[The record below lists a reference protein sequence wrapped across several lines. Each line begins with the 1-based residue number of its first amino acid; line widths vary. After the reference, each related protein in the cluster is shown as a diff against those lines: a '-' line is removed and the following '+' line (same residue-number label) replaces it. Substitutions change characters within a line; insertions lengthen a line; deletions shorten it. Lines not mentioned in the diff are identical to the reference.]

1 MQPYVSVISPALEMA
16 TPAKST
22 RGRSALRDS
31 GIRIAT
37 AIRATTTTGTLI
49 RNTDPHQK
57 WSSSAPPTRGP
68 IGKLRK
74 IVEAITAVAFCR
86 SSGANSTGMMA
97 SASGMIAAAPRPSTA
112 RAAISSPEVTAY
124 AQAAELTPKVA
135 SPVIS
140 TRLRPQRSPSIPAG
154 STAAAST
161 RLYASLNH
169 CRSLVDACSAL
180 AMLGSARFSTVRSSP
195 TTSTLMATATSAS
208 HRRAPV
214 VIMIVTSFR

>member
-1 MQPYVSVISPALEMA
+1 MQPYVSVISPALEIA

-49 RNTDPHQK
+49 RKTDPHQK
-57 WSSSAPPTRGP
+57 WSSSTPPTSGP

-112 RAAISSPEVTAY
+112 RAAISSPEVAAY
-124 AQAAELTPKVA
+124 AQAAELTPKMV
-135 SPVIS
+135 SEVIS
-140 TRLRPQRSPSIPAG
+140 TRLRP
-154 STAAAST
+154 
-161 RLYASLNH
+161 
-169 CRSLVDACSAL
+169 
-180 AMLGSARFSTVRSSP
+180 
-195 TTSTLMATATSAS
+195 
-208 HRRAPV
+208 
-214 VIMIVTSFR
+214 